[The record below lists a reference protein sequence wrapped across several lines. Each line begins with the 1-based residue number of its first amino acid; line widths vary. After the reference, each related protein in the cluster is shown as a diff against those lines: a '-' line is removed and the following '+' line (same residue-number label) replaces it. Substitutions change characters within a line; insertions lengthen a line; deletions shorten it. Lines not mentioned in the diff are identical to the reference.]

1 MVSLSFKSFGYLLLA
16 LIWVGAAGLTTA
28 QTQTP
33 STDEVIRV
41 NTELVQTDIM
51 VLDRHG
57 NFVDGLKPEQFLLT
71 LNGEPKQISFLE
83 RFAAASANQT
93 LSSSLSRDAT
103 APATRPV
110 SSRGRVIFFFVDDVH
125 LSSESLAR
133 ARNTLSH
140 FIESRM
146 NEDDRIAI
154 VSTSGQ
160 IGFLQQLSD
169 DQAVLR
175 EAIARLNYKQ
185 NLEGYAGKTR
195 ISEYT
200 ASRVADGDSRLF
212 AYLMESVKIEY
223 GMGLGSLRGDHSN
236 DSAGQ
241 ARRLLQSRIS
251 QINAQSK
258 AATADTLTVFQSLI
272 DSSAGIPG
280 RKLIFF
286 LSDGFVTDPRST
298 NALSRLRDATKLAA
312 KSGAVVYSV
321 DMRGTFLDSA
331 VDAAN
336 NDYVDMTARHG
347 GVGMGEVMEPRQPLN
362 LLADETGGRMIVSSS
377 DLDKDLNQAVA
388 ETSSYYLLAW
398 RPTNDLERNGK
409 ARLEVKIADRP
420 DLKVRLR
427 RAYFVPTATAASAS
441 PKETLD
447 PDGQLLRTLGSVQP
461 VRALPTS
468 LSVGYVR
475 NADSSLTLEAS
486 MEIPRAAF
494 TFDQGK
500 SIVDVIGAAI
510 DDRGL
515 IYTFKQV
522 LTANPAPADDGTLP
536 VIWHQTLAVKPGLY
550 QVRLAVRERNTGRT
564 GSAMQ
569 WINLKDVSS
578 PRLSMSSVF
587 LGERRAPATA
597 NPTSEPQSIPVEADH
612 SFARN
617 SVLRFQTYL
626 YGAAQTSGA
635 TDVWVDARLWRGG
648 QPVLQISPSKVPA
661 LTADKSR
668 LPYWSEIALAQLSPG
683 LYTLEVSA
691 SDRIAG
697 STTTQRVR
705 FSIE

>member
-1 MVSLSFKSFGYLLLA
+1 MVKMRFLVRSLSLA
-16 LIWVGAAGLTTA
+16 LVWLCAVELTTA

-33 STDEVIRV
+33 TPDDVVRV
-41 NTELVQTDIM
+41 NTELVQTDVT
-51 VLDRHG
+51 VLDRRG
-57 NFVDGLKPEQFLLT
+57 NFVDGLKPEQFLLI
-71 LNGEPKQISFLE
+71 LNGEPKPISFLE
-83 RFAAASANQT
+83 RFAATSASRT
-93 LSSSLSRDAT
+93 PTTSLTREAT
-103 APATRPV
+103 GPSTR
-110 SSRGRVIFFFVDDVH
+110 STSTQGRVIFFFVDDVH

-133 ARNTLSH
+133 ARTTLAR
-140 FIESRM
+140 FVESRM
-146 NEDDRIAI
+146 SEDDRIAI

-169 DQAVLR
+169 EPAVLR

-200 ASRVADGDSRLF
+200 ASRVADGDRRLF
-212 AYLMESVKIEY
+212 AYLMESVKVEY

-241 ARRLLQSRIS
+241 ARRLLQSRIG

-258 AATADTLTVFQSLI
+258 AATSDTLTVFQSLI

-280 RKLIFF
+280 RKLVFF
-286 LSDGFVTDPRST
+286 LSDGFVTDPQRN
-298 NALSRLRDATKLAA
+298 NALARLREATKLAA

-347 GVGMGEVMEPRQPLN
+347 GVGLGEVMEPREPLN
-362 LLADETGGRMIVSSS
+362 LLADETGGRMIVRSSE
-377 DLDKDLNQAVA
+377 LDKDLNQAVA

-409 ARLEVKIADRP
+409 ARLEIKIADRP
-420 DLKVRLR
+420 DLKVRMR
-427 RAYFVPTATAASAS
+427 RAYFVPTAVSAA
-441 PKETLD
+441 PKEALD
-447 PDGQLLRTLGSVQP
+447 PDAQLLRTLGSVQP
-461 VRALPTS
+461 VRTLPAS
-468 LSVGYVR
+468 LSVGFVR
-475 NADSSLTLEAS
+475 NADSSLALQAS
-486 MEIPRAAF
+486 MEIPRDAF

-500 SIVDVIGAAI
+500 SVVDVIGAAI

-522 LTANPAPADDGTLP
+522 LTAQPAPPDESKLP
-536 VIWHQTLAVKPGLY
+536 VIWHQNLTVKPGLY
-550 QVRLAVRERNTGRT
+550 QVRLAVRERNSGRT

-569 WINLKDVSS
+569 WIDLKGAGSQS
-578 PRLSMSSVF
+578 LSMSSVF
-587 LGERRAPATA
+587 LGERRASVNTNPA
-597 NPTSEPQSIPVEADH
+597 SEPQSIPVEADR

-626 YGAAQTSGA
+626 YGAAETSGA
-635 TDVWVDARLWRGG
+635 TDVWVNAKLLRAG
-648 QPVLQISPSKVPA
+648 QPVLTISPSKVPA
-661 LTADKSR
+661 LATDTSR
-668 LPYWSEIALAQLSPG
+668 LPYWSEIALAKFTPG
-683 LYTLEVSA
+683 AYTLEISA